1 LDLLNSDLM
10 KSDLQQGG
18 DRPKPMVSHSIFQ
31 RAAMWPGPL
40 KFSNGLPGDVSKNVV
55 DPSNSLPEK
64 VKEEKTDTFSPQIKL
79 PSGTEPAPLSGQ
91 NYFDMVGRSIALMI
105 KMYGPKFLHTTQDE
119 MPRLGLDAT
128 KEIAK
133 DEHSEHQKD
142 QNNNN
147 GDNSPAYAASAS
159 AKSHKFPGRMI

>member
-1 LDLLNSDLM
+1 M

-55 DPSNSLPEK
+55 DPGNSLPEK
-64 VKEEKTDTFSPQIKL
+64 VKEEKTDTFSPQINL
-79 PSGTEPAPLSGQ
+79 PPRTDQVSLSNR
-91 NYFDMVGRSIALMI
+91 NYFDMAARWLALMF
-105 KMYGPKFLHTTQDE
+105 KVYLPKLVHTTQDE

-133 DEHSEHQKD
+133 DEHAEHQKN
-142 QNNNN
+142 QNNADNN
-147 GDNSPAYAASAS
+147 PPQNPAYNVSAS
-159 AKSHKFPGRMI
+159 A